1 MKFTKN
7 QNLAIK
13 KSDGNILVS
22 ASAGSGKT
30 GVLKER
36 VIEKLKSGIN
46 IDELVILTFTEAAAS
61 EMKSRILNEIYK
73 ENLSNQIEKIDNA
86 IISTFDAFTLKLVKE
101 YHYLLGLNN
110 NIGIVDPV
118 IIMSRETEIINE
130 VLKKYYIE
138 NNKSFNQLFHRYF
151 SKSSDWLEKSVYS
164 IAKSLKKNPNYFEII
179 NNYDEIYLNDKVLD
193 DYLNDYFKF
202 LRKDLT
208 LLKLDFEKEYLERV
222 ILDND
227 YQDYLLKL
235 DELVNTLLKSD
246 NEEFFKIISLTDLP
260 KKPRNKELVKPEIH
274 IYIENLKKEFS
285 NLFVEE
291 YSDFLSNF
299 NESVDS
305 VKTIL
310 EIVKDY
316 LLEFE
321 KIKIKEEL
329 FSFDDIM
336 FLAIRLFEEF
346 PDVRN
351 KFKGKVKEILVD
363 EYQDTNDLQDYF
375 ISLIS
380 DNNLFMVGDVKQS
393 IYRFRDANPNNF
405 MRIYTDYQK
414 NNTGSAIFLQENFR
428 TNAFVLEEINK
439 IFKKI
444 MTESNGGIDYSNE
457 QVLVTGFD
465 EAFGLHEK
473 DSFILALYDLEK
485 INQEY
490 KELNRAEIEAHLV
503 AQDIKKRIDGHE
515 KLYSLK
521 NGKYETVDYKDVTIL
536 ASQKVDF
543 FTYAKIISS
552 YNIPIQVFKDEPFF
566 SSDEISLIFQYLI
579 LIMCFKDEEY
589 FKKYFKTSLYAVAR
603 SFVYKIKDQEISDY
617 LAFEKLEKISDID
630 SLLNYKNLKNVYE
643 DITEIIA
650 KSWLLPPV
658 NILENVYRKLDIYR
672 HIAEL
677 DNPRNKE
684 EKLDFFLL
692 KVKGFK
698 DFSFMDLIKYLEIII
713 ENNDFDIQY
722 AEEKK
727 QVNAVRLM
735 SMHQSKGLQFPV
747 CYIIGLYKQF
757 NNSENKESFVFNKN
771 YGILTKSYH
780 DGFYFNFVQKLYF
793 NKEKQEDISERIRLL
808 YVAMTRAVNKL
819 VIFLDYDERLLVNNN
834 KPLSLKHLLYQG
846 LNLSQDDVI
855 DFQVLDNDIKKL
867 KIEKTDDDIKLLKFN
882 FKEEDVKKIKYSKRI
897 VEILDDETIS
907 FIDLGNKY
915 HQLLE
920 KIDFFDV
927 EDSIKDFPDR
937 LKKSIKHLVNTDIF
951 KDLENPSFYQE
962 YEFYQ
967 EKDSVIF
974 KGIIDLLVIDRSA
987 VYVIDYKLKNID
999 DDSYITQLKGYK
1011 NFLEDKIDKPI
1022 KIFLY
1027 SLFDEVL
1034 KEVFL

>member
-1 MKFTKN
+1 MEFTKS
-7 QNLAIK
+7 QNLAIR
-13 KSDGNILVS
+13 KSGNNILVS

-61 EMKSRILNEIYK
+61 EMKSRILNEIYQ
-73 ENLSNQIEKIDNA
+73 ENLSSQIEKIDNA

-118 IIMSRETEIINE
+118 IIMSRETETINQ

-164 IAKSLKKNPNYFEII
+164 IAKSLKKNPKYFDII
-179 NNYDEIYLNDKVLD
+179 NNYDEIYLKDKVLE
-193 DYLNDYFKF
+193 DYLDEYFNY
-202 LRKDLT
+202 LRTDLS
-208 LLKLDFEKEYLERV
+208 LLKFDLEKEYLNKV
-222 ILDND
+222 VLDND

-235 DELVNTLLKSD
+235 NNFVDTLLNND
-246 NEEFFKIISLTDLP
+246 NERFFKVLSVTELP
-260 KKPRNKELVKPEIH
+260 KKPRKKELVKPKVH
-274 IYIENLKKEFS
+274 IYIEDLKKEFS
-285 NLFVEE
+285 NLFIEE
-291 YSDFLSNF
+291 YSDFLNNF
-299 NESVDS
+299 KESIDS

-316 LLEFE
+316 LLAFE
-321 KIKIKEEL
+321 KIKTEEEL

-351 KFKGKVKEILVD
+351 KFKSKVKEILVD

-405 MRIYTDYQK
+405 MRIYTEYQK
-414 NNTGSAIFLQENFR
+414 FGTGSAIFLQENFR
-428 TNAFVLEEINK
+428 TNCFVLEEINK
-439 IFKKI
+439 IFKEI
-444 MTESNGGIDYSNE
+444 MTESTGGIDYTNE
-457 QVLVTGFD
+457 QVLVTGF
-465 EAFGLHEK
+465 EKSHELHKK
-473 DSFILALYDLEK
+473 DSFKLGLYDLEK
-485 INQEY
+485 INVEY
-490 KELNRAEIEAHLV
+490 PEFSKAEIEAHLV
-503 AQDIKKRIDGHE
+503 AQDIKKRIEGRE

-521 NGKYETVDYKDVTIL
+521 KGIYENVDYKDITIL

-543 FTYAKIISS
+543 FTYAKVISS

-566 SSDEISLIFQYLI
+566 SSDEISFVFQYL
-579 LIMCFKDEEY
+579 LLMMCFKDEEY

-617 LAFEKLEKISDID
+617 LAFEKTEKITDIEN
-630 SLLNYKNLKNVYE
+630 LLNYECLKKVYE
-643 DITEIIA
+643 DITKIIA

-658 NILENVYRKLDIYR
+658 NILEDIYRTVDIYR

-698 DFSFMDLIKYLEIII
+698 DFSFVDLIKYLEIII

-722 AEEKK
+722 TEEKK

-735 SMHQSKGLQFPV
+735 SMHQSKGLQFPI

-780 DGFYFNFVQKLYF
+780 DGFYFNFMQKLYF

-808 YVAMTRAVNKL
+808 YVAMTRAINKL
-819 VIFLDYDERLLVNNN
+819 VIYLDYDERLLVNDN

-846 LNLSQDDVI
+846 LNLSQDNII
-855 DFQVLDNDIKKL
+855 DFKVFDNDIRKSTL
-867 KIEKTDDDIKLLKFN
+867 EKTDDEIKLIKFS
-882 FKEEDVKKIKYSKRI
+882 FKEEDVKKTKYSKGI
-897 VEILDDETIS
+897 VEILDDEVIS
-907 FIDLGNKY
+907 FIDLGNRY

-920 KIDFFDV
+920 RIDFSDV
-927 EDSIKDFPDR
+927 EESIKDFPDK
-937 LKKSIKHLVNTDIF
+937 LKKSIIHLVNTDIF
-951 KDLENPSFYQE
+951 KKLENPSFYQE

-967 EKDSVIF
+967 EKNSYVF
-974 KGIIDLLVIDRSA
+974 KGVIDLLVIDENM

-999 DDSYITQLKGYK
+999 DEAYITQLKGYK
-1011 NFLEDKIDKPI
+1011 SFLEDKIDKPI
-1022 KIFLY
+1022 KLFLY

>member
-1 MKFTKN
+1 MNFTKS

-13 KSDGNILVS
+13 KSGGNILVS

-36 VIEKLKSGIN
+36 VIEKLKSGVN

-73 ENLSNQIEKIDNA
+73 ENLLNQIEKIDNA

-118 IIMSRETEIINE
+118 IIMSRETETINE
-130 VLKKYYIE
+130 VLKRYYIN
-138 NNKSFNQLFHRYF
+138 NNKNFNQLFHRYF

-164 IAKSLKKNPNYFEII
+164 IARSFKKNPNYFDII
-179 NNYDEIYLNDKVLD
+179 NNYDEIYLEDKLLEE
-193 DYLNDYFKF
+193 YLNEYFNY
-202 LRKDLT
+202 LRTDLS
-208 LLKLDFEKEYLERV
+208 LLKLDLEKEYLNYGV
-222 ILDND
+222 LDND

-235 DELVNTLLKSD
+235 NNLVNELLNKD
-246 NEEFFKIISLTDLP
+246 NEGFFKTINVVEMP
-260 KKPRNKELVKPEIH
+260 KKPRNKELLKPEIH
-274 IYIENLKKEFS
+274 IYIEELKKEFS
-285 NLFVEE
+285 NLFLEE
-291 YSDFLSNF
+291 YSDFLANF
-299 NESVDS
+299 KESVDS

-316 LLEFE
+316 LIEFE

-351 KFKGKVKEILVD
+351 KFKSKVKEILVD

-405 MRIYTDYQK
+405 MRIYNDYQK
-414 NNTGSAIFLQENFR
+414 SNTGSAIFLQENFR
-428 TNAFVLEEINK
+428 TNGYVLEEINK

-444 MTESNGGIDYSNE
+444 MTESSGGINYTNE
-457 QVLVTGFD
+457 QVLITGFD
-465 EAFGLHEK
+465 ETFPLHEK
-473 DSFILALYDLEK
+473 DSFKLGLYDLEK

-490 KELNRAEIEAHLV
+490 PELNKAEIEAHLV
-503 AQDIKKRIDGHE
+503 AQDIRRRIDGYE
-515 KLYSLK
+515 KIYSLK
-521 NGKYETVDYKDVTIL
+521 NSEYEIVDYKDITIL

-543 FTYAKIISS
+543 FTYAKVISS

-566 SSDEISLIFQYLI
+566 SSDEISFIFQYLL
-579 LIMCFKDEEY
+579 LIMSFKDEEY
-589 FKKYFKTSLYAVAR
+589 FLKYFKTALYSVAR
-603 SFVYKIKDQEISDY
+603 SFVYKIKDQEISEY
-617 LAFEKLEKISDID
+617 LAFEKIDKITDIEN
-630 SLLNYKNLKNVYE
+630 LLKYKNLKKVYE
-643 DITEIIA
+643 DIKEIIA
-650 KSWLLPPV
+650 TSWLLPPV
-658 NILENVYRKLDIYR
+658 NILEKVYHKADIYK

-677 DNPRNKE
+677 DNPKNKE

-698 DFSFMDLIKYLEIII
+698 GFSFVDLIKYLEKII

-722 AEEKK
+722 AEAKK

-757 NNSENKESFVFNKN
+757 NNFENKESFIFNKK

-780 DGFYFNFVQKLYF
+780 DGFYFNFMQKLYF

-808 YVAMTRAVNKL
+808 YVAMTRAINKL
-819 VIFLDYDERLLVNNN
+819 VLYIDYDERLLVNKN

-846 LNLSQDDVI
+846 LNLSQDQII
-855 DFQVLDNDIKKL
+855 DFKVLNSDIKIR
-867 KIEKTDDDIKLLKFN
+867 KIEETDDKIKLVKFD
-882 FKEEDVKKIKYSKRI
+882 FKEEDIEKVKYSKRI
-897 VEILDDETIS
+897 VEILDDEVIS
-907 FIDLGNKY
+907 FIELGNKY

-920 KIDFFDV
+920 RIDFFDV
-927 EDSIKDFPDR
+927 ESSVKEFPDK
-937 LKKSIKHLVNTDIF
+937 LKSSIRHLVSTDIF
-951 KDLENPSFYQE
+951 KNLEDPTFYQE

-967 EKDSVIF
+967 ENNSNIF
-974 KGIIDLLVIDRSA
+974 RGIIDLLIIDRNR

-999 DDSYITQLKGYK
+999 DEAYLYQLKGYK
-1011 NFLEDKIDKPI
+1011 SFLEDKIDKPI
-1022 KIFLY
+1022 KLFLY